1 MCSQVKPI
9 RSIAPGAKFSTSTS
23 ASRISFSIIALPS
36 GVLVF
41 SVSDFLLLLRVMKYS
56 ASKSG
61 MSRNLLRVTSPT
73 PGRSTFS
80 TSAPNHASNCVHA
93 GPACTPVKSMILIP
107 SRGRPMIKHSSL
119 LMPLRTPC
127 VVLAYLELRL
137 SSVRVPCGCPVDFRA
152 TSTNGY
158 SAWIA
163 IGFTLVILC
172 RDRRSS
178 PMGDGLLGEPGVRP
192 CISLAR
198 ILQVG
203 TTRARRRSD
212 GPDGTGRCTSL
223 PWQPGRQAQDQ
234 TQEKYPPNSGSP
246 GSPAGQARQRKS
258 ASGVTAPMVRTALR
272 VSVHV
277 HHERTRYGTRNRPPR
292 DRHTDRDHRR
302 KPARRCTLG
311 ERIEAPKVLRDDVYV
326 QDAVGRAETPL
337 PRRAPMCSSRR
348 RSVGKPA
355 RRPTTT
361 DREATCALHHL
372 YPHAVGICGDLV
384 QLICK
389 AAGGGAVYQK
399 GPRDRCLHDI
409 LTANQQVIATARTY
423 EMAGR
428 LLLGLEPLRWVFL
441 FVELAPNVGGKL
453 DDLGT
458 REWTYGRRVFVGRE
472 DHRPDR
478 RRRYLRGP
486 SRDDPAVE
494 SRCGSAV
501 WLQCCRGARPEP
513 GPDHPQASADA
524 ALAWFRSRHDKR
536 RHEAGG
542 APDPHPRNAQRRRQT
557 LCRDD
562 LCPREGRRRGLG
574 ARLGCRGA
582 RRDGARRSTTGG
594 GVSRQQMI
602 GLFRVACG
610 INPIALE
617 ESVLASC

>member
-1 MCSQVKPI
+1 
-9 RSIAPGAKFSTSTS
+9 
-23 ASRISFSIIALPS
+23 
-36 GVLVF
+36 
-41 SVSDFLLLLRVMKYS
+41 
-56 ASKSG
+56 
-61 MSRNLLRVTSPT
+61 
-73 PGRSTFS
+73 
-80 TSAPNHASNCVHA
+80 
-93 GPACTPVKSMILIP
+93 
-107 SRGRPMIKHSSL
+107 
-119 LMPLRTPC
+119 MPLRTPC

-277 HHERTRYGTRNRPPR
+277 HHERTRYGTRNRPAR

-337 PRRAPMCSSRR
+337 ASARTHVFESSAICGQACSTADDNRPRGNLRSSPPISARGWNLRRPGAAHLQGGRRWSGLSKGTARSLLARHPDSEPTSDRHSANLRDGRPPAARPRAP
-348 RSVGKPA
+348 
-355 RRPTTT
+355 
-361 DREATCALHHL
+361 
-372 YPHAVGICGDLV
+372 AVGFFV
-384 QLICK
+384 RRT
-389 AAGGGAVYQK
+389 GAE
-399 GPRDRCLHDI
+399 C
-409 LTANQQVIATARTY
+409 
-423 EMAGR
+423 
-428 LLLGLEPLRWVFL
+428 
-441 FVELAPNVGGKL
+441 
-453 DDLGT
+453 
-458 REWTYGRRVFVGRE
+458 RR
-472 DHRPDR
+472 
-478 RRRYLRGP
+478 
-486 SRDDPAVE
+486 
-494 SRCGSAV
+494 
-501 WLQCCRGARPEP
+501 
-513 GPDHPQASADA
+513 
-524 ALAWFRSRHDKR
+524 
-536 RHEAGG
+536 
-542 APDPHPRNAQRRRQT
+542 
-557 LCRDD
+557 
-562 LCPREGRRRGLG
+562 
-574 ARLGCRGA
+574 
-582 RRDGARRSTTGG
+582 
-594 GVSRQQMI
+594 
-602 GLFRVACG
+602 
-610 INPIALE
+610 
-617 ESVLASC
+617 